1 MVCIFI
7 YENFS
12 TACNACQLKLGL
24 EGNVFVSFRLE
35 YEFSVLSMRTDAHQA
50 KRRKFLEMRVL
61 RTGNSYFNL
70 KVSDVTG
77 STERVCVIARP
88 DLSVQLSYKP

>member
-1 MVCIFI
+1 MKNCHAFVTI
-7 YENFS
+7 Y
-12 TACNACQLKLGL
+12 
-24 EGNVFVSFRLE
+24 E
-35 YEFSVLSMRTDAHQA
+35 YEFSVLNTDAHQA

-77 STERVCVIARP
+77 STERICVIARP
-88 DLSVQLSYKP
+88 DLSVRLSYKP